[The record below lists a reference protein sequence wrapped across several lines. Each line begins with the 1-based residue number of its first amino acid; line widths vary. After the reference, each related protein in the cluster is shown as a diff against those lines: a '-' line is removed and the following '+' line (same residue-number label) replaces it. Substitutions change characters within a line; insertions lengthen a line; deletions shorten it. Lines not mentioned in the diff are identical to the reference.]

1 MNKVIL
7 MGRLTRDPE
16 VRYSAGESGTAIARY
31 TLAVDRRFKRDGE
44 ATADFIS
51 CVSFGRTAEFAEKYF
66 RQGLKIIVSGRIQTG
81 SYTNRDGQK
90 VYTTEVVVEEQE
102 FAEGKNF
109 SQQGAGQQPPQNYG
123 GQQNAPQ
130 QSVPQQ
136 NAPQQSQPQGYGQQG
151 GYNVPQQSVPQQNAP
166 QQSQPQG
173 YGQQGGYN
181 VPQQS
186 VPQQNAPQ
194 QSQPQGY
201 GQQGG
206 YNVPQQSVPKS
217 QPQGYGQQSV
227 PQQNAPQQNYGGGSF
242 GMGDDGFMNI
252 PEGLDD
258 ELPFN

>member
-44 ATADFIS
+44 GTADFIS

-102 FAEGKNF
+102 FAEGKNS

-136 NAPQQSQPQGYGQQG
+136 SQPQGYGQQG
-151 GYNVPQQSVPQQNAP
+151 GYNVPQQSVPQQ
-166 QQSQPQG
+166 SQPQG

-186 VPQQNAPQ
+186 A
-194 QSQPQGY
+194 
-201 GQQGG
+201 
-206 YNVPQQSVPKS
+206 PKS

-227 PQQNAPQQNYGGGSF
+227 PQQNAPQQNYVGGSF